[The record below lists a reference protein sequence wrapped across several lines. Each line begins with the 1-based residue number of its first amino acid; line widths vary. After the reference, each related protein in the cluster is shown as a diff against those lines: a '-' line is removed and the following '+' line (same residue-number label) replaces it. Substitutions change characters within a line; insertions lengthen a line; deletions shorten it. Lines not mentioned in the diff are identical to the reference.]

1 MTEPVP
7 PTPLRRRRAA
17 AFGWIALA
25 LAALIPLTFGV
36 ETAVVAQAGSE
47 TSARTVQ
54 RERAAEVQRR
64 ATALLGGLQREAEAV
79 AALPS
84 VHEALMDSA
93 DTVSGA
99 AIDAL
104 LRRESDPFTSVE
116 VYGPGRR
123 LVAWRGGAFR
133 LGVRAVP
140 DTVVSLAVADG
151 AGRRAL
157 AVWAPVVVEDSVV
170 GAVRVVRLAQSTVPV
185 RNRFLQ
191 DYDLADE
198 WRAAIDGPFE
208 LLISGRRTPPVA
220 GAAPLVG
227 LGGRGVGW
235 LRVPVP
241 TRAALVASVE
251 GRFRDVQ
258 AFWCVLLMGW
268 LLAGGATLATH
279 AVRRAVRENSRPAW
293 RAASG
298 AVAGFALALTATRF
312 ALLRL
317 DVPVRWLGGGR
328 ETPPLFDP
336 LILASDLGWGLL
348 RSAGDL
354 GLTALFALG
363 IAAAVLALAVQYA
376 AAEREEAHAPH
387 GLSGAVLVALAGLV
401 AAGAVTV
408 LAAVV
413 RSAVLDAPQLG
424 FADRSGGVVDGL
436 LVVALGSLL
445 VASAVAAGLVASAVV
460 LGGRAAPWARWGAVL
475 AAFAGA
481 GGAGAVAAGSPVVV
495 ALGVAALGVG
505 GGLALQAGGERWGA
519 LLTFRGLLAAVFVLA
534 PIAYGFMAYPLRER
548 TDALLSDAARQF
560 AEGRDQRVTYA
571 LDQVLSE
578 ARADDALR
586 PALLDAVAVADS
598 LRRGL
603 PVTAFVPDT
612 SATLDSTRQSL
623 GDLAAGL
630 VRSSLLGSLSDVAA
644 ELTFISPTGDTLGGF
659 AEGGAPAAPPEDPLA
674 FSALRDRY
682 ESRDEGGFFVASAPS
697 REGGGLAR
705 YAGIGP
711 LANDPDDPRAW
722 IYVRA
727 TPRPSRFAAETPFP
741 RVLAPADLFGLDD
754 ETITYAEYDDGVR
767 ARGGDEA
774 PFRLPEDVV
783 QLLEAGA
790 GAARRPERADGETY
804 QSYYVRVGDGTR
816 DVVSARVPAGDP
828 LDVLLVLLRLTLAG
842 LAVGLGVYVTALP
855 VRRRLGLFPAPRT
868 RFRDKVL
875 NRFLIVGLA
884 SVGLTGLVGQN
895 VIQEQNE
902 QAVRDLLRQRLGR
915 VEAALGAEAPPGTP
929 TGSLLEGVRPD
940 ALSAQLGFDLHLY
953 RGADLLASSR
963 RQLVTQR
970 LIEPRLPAE
979 VFHALYVE
987 GRPFAFAASRIGT
1000 GDGGFAYTTGYKAL
1014 PDSTGRPV
1022 GAAAV
1027 PTLPEQAAIEAGQ
1040 ARMLTYLFGGL
1051 LVLLV
1056 AIAAGAALLAGQ
1068 LTRPFGRLQQGLR
1081 AVGEGRSE
1089 EPIPVETRDEVGE
1102 LVETFNAMQQ
1112 QLAESRRQ
1120 LAEQERELA
1129 WREMARQVAHEIKNP
1144 LMPMKLSVQHLRR
1157 IFRVPGEEAPP
1168 EERKFAGAF
1177 ERTTEMLVDQIES
1190 LSRIASEFSSFA
1202 RLPLRNPEVLDLG
1215 EVAREAAALFE
1226 SEALASA
1233 TRATFHPDLA
1243 MDPLPITADREE
1255 LRRAFV
1261 NLLTNA
1267 HQAMPPLDER
1277 DGRPGRIALRTR
1289 LAEAADGT
1297 PFAMAEVADT
1307 GTGVPEEAREK
1318 IFQPSFSTKSSG
1330 MGLGLA
1336 VVKRAV
1342 EAAGGSVGFVTET
1355 EGTATG
1361 TTFTLRFP
1369 LAVPADEPEPSGDGA
1384 ATQPAADEP
1393 EPR

>member
-495 ALGVAALGVG
+495 ALGGAALGVG
-505 GGLALQAGGERWGA
+505 G
-519 LLTFRGLLAAVFVLA
+519 
-534 PIAYGFMAYPLRER
+534 
-548 TDALLSDAARQF
+548 
-560 AEGRDQRVTYA
+560 
-571 LDQVLSE
+571 
-578 ARADDALR
+578 
-586 PALLDAVAVADS
+586 
-598 LRRGL
+598 
-603 PVTAFVPDT
+603 
-612 SATLDSTRQSL
+612 
-623 GDLAAGL
+623 
-630 VRSSLLGSLSDVAA
+630 
-644 ELTFISPTGDTLGGF
+644 
-659 AEGGAPAAPPEDPLA
+659 
-674 FSALRDRY
+674 
-682 ESRDEGGFFVASAPS
+682 
-697 REGGGLAR
+697 
-705 YAGIGP
+705 
-711 LANDPDDPRAW
+711 
-722 IYVRA
+722 
-727 TPRPSRFAAETPFP
+727 
-741 RVLAPADLFGLDD
+741 
-754 ETITYAEYDDGVR
+754 
-767 ARGGDEA
+767 
-774 PFRLPEDVV
+774 
-783 QLLEAGA
+783 
-790 GAARRPERADGETY
+790 
-804 QSYYVRVGDGTR
+804 
-816 DVVSARVPAGDP
+816 
-828 LDVLLVLLRLTLAG
+828 
-842 LAVGLGVYVTALP
+842 
-855 VRRRLGLFPAPRT
+855 
-868 RFRDKVL
+868 
-875 NRFLIVGLA
+875 
-884 SVGLTGLVGQN
+884 
-895 VIQEQNE
+895 
-902 QAVRDLLRQRLGR
+902 
-915 VEAALGAEAPPGTP
+915 
-929 TGSLLEGVRPD
+929 
-940 ALSAQLGFDLHLY
+940 
-953 RGADLLASSR
+953 
-963 RQLVTQR
+963 
-970 LIEPRLPAE
+970 
-979 VFHALYVE
+979 
-987 GRPFAFAASRIGT
+987 
-1000 GDGGFAYTTGYKAL
+1000 
-1014 PDSTGRPV
+1014 
-1022 GAAAV
+1022 
-1027 PTLPEQAAIEAGQ
+1027 
-1040 ARMLTYLFGGL
+1040 
-1051 LVLLV
+1051 
-1056 AIAAGAALLAGQ
+1056 
-1068 LTRPFGRLQQGLR
+1068 
-1081 AVGEGRSE
+1081 
-1089 EPIPVETRDEVGE
+1089 
-1102 LVETFNAMQQ
+1102 
-1112 QLAESRRQ
+1112 
-1120 LAEQERELA
+1120 
-1129 WREMARQVAHEIKNP
+1129 
-1144 LMPMKLSVQHLRR
+1144 
-1157 IFRVPGEEAPP
+1157 
-1168 EERKFAGAF
+1168 
-1177 ERTTEMLVDQIES
+1177 
-1190 LSRIASEFSSFA
+1190 
-1202 RLPLRNPEVLDLG
+1202 
-1215 EVAREAAALFE
+1215 
-1226 SEALASA
+1226 
-1233 TRATFHPDLA
+1233 
-1243 MDPLPITADREE
+1243 
-1255 LRRAFV
+1255 
-1261 NLLTNA
+1261 
-1267 HQAMPPLDER
+1267 
-1277 DGRPGRIALRTR
+1277 
-1289 LAEAADGT
+1289 
-1297 PFAMAEVADT
+1297 
-1307 GTGVPEEAREK
+1307 
-1318 IFQPSFSTKSSG
+1318 
-1330 MGLGLA
+1330 
-1336 VVKRAV
+1336 
-1342 EAAGGSVGFVTET
+1342 
-1355 EGTATG
+1355 
-1361 TTFTLRFP
+1361 
-1369 LAVPADEPEPSGDGA
+1369 
-1384 ATQPAADEP
+1384 
-1393 EPR
+1393 

>member
-1 MTEPVP
+1 MTETAPAP
-7 PTPLRRRRAA
+7 DPLPRRRQRAA
-17 AFGWIALA
+17 VFALVALGLA
-25 LAALIPLTFGV
+25 LLIPVTFGL
-36 ETAVVAQAGSE
+36 EALVVAQAGSE
-47 TSARTVQ
+47 ASARRVQ
-54 RERAAEVQRR
+54 QERTAAVQAR
-64 ATALLGGLQREAEAV
+64 ATALLEEMRREAEAV
-79 AALPS
+79 AALPDVRTGLADS
-84 VHEALMDSA
+84 VAG
-93 DTVSGA
+93 VSGNA
-99 AIDAL
+99 VDAL
-104 LRRESDPFTSVE
+104 SRREVDAFTSVE
-116 VYGPGRR
+116 VYGSRGD

-133 LGVRAVP
+133 LGVRTIP
-140 DTVVSLAVADG
+140 DSLVSLAVADG
-151 AGRRAL
+151 AGRRAFV
-157 AVWAPVVVEDSVV
+157 VWAPVVAVDSTV
-170 GAVRVVRLAQSTVPV
+170 GAVRVVRLAQAAVPV

-191 DYDLADE
+191 DYDLADD
-198 WRAAIDGPFE
+198 WRTATDGPFE
-208 LLISGRRTPPVA
+208 LLVSARRTIPA
-220 GAAPLVG
+220 EGAVPL
-227 LGGRGVGW
+227 RGIGHQQVGW
-235 LRVPVP
+235 VRVPVP
-241 TRAALVASVE
+241 TREALVASVRD
-251 GRFRDVQ
+251 RFRDAQ
-258 AFWCVLLMGW
+258 AFWCVLLLGW
-268 LLAGGATLATH
+268 LLWGLGCLA
-279 AVRRAVRENSRPAW
+279 VLLLRRASREASSRRWTEA
-293 RAASG
+293 RA
-298 AVAGFALALTATRF
+298 VGFAFAAALIASRF

-336 LILASDLGWGLL
+336 LILASDLGAGLL

-354 GLTALFALG
+354 VLTAALGLGLAGCALGFALRLSRTPG
-363 IAAAVLALAVQYA
+363 
-376 AAEREEAHAPH
+376 PH
-387 GLSGAVLVALAGLV
+387 SVPRDLLRLGVVAGV
-401 AAGAVTV
+401 SAGAVGV
-408 LAAVV
+408 LGAVA
-413 RSAVLDAPQLG
+413 RSVVLDAPQLG
-424 FADRSGGVVDGL
+424 FADRTGPVVDGL
-436 LVVALGSLL
+436 LVAALGSLL
-445 VASAVAAGLVASAVV
+445 LVVATGVCAVAAAVIGAGRRPGLAMGLATASAG
-460 LGGRAAPWARWGAVL
+460 LAAWALDGTSVL
-475 AAFAGA
+475 AA
-481 GGAGAVAAGSPVVV
+481 
-495 ALGVAALGVG
+495 L
-505 GGLALQAGGERWGA
+505 GLALLGSGLGLWLRGRLERWGG
-519 LLTFRGLLAAVFVLA
+519 LLTFRGLLASAFALA
-534 PIAYGFMAYPLRER
+534 PLAYGFMAAPLQER
-548 TDALLSDAARQF
+548 TNALLADAARLF

-603 PVTAFVPDT
+603 PVTAPVRDS

-630 VRSSLLGSLSDVAA
+630 VRSSLLGSLADVAA
-644 ELTFISPTGDTLGGF
+644 ELTFIAPTGDTLGGF
-659 AEGGAPAAPPEDPLA
+659 AEGGAARPPRDDVLA
-674 FSALRDRY
+674 FPTLRERY
-682 ESRDEGGFFVASAPS
+682 ETRAESGFFVSSAPS
-697 REGGGLAR
+697 RGRRGVSR
-705 YAGIGP
+705 YAGLGP
-711 LANDPDDPRAW
+711 LVDDPEAPRAW

-727 TPRPSRFAAETPFP
+727 TPRPARFAAETPFP

-754 ETITYAEYDDGVR
+754 EAVTYAEYDDGVL

-774 PFRLPEDVV
+774 PFRLPDSVV
-783 QLLEAGA
+783 ELLEAGV
-790 GAARRPERADGETY
+790 GAARRPEQSDGETF
-804 QSYYVRVGDGTR
+804 QAYYARIGEGAR

-842 LAVGLGVYVTALP
+842 LSVGMVLYGAALP

-875 NRFLIVGLA
+875 NRFLLVGLA
-884 SVGLTGLVGQN
+884 SVALTGLVGQT
-895 VIQEQNE
+895 VIEEQNE

-915 VEAALGAEAPPGTP
+915 VEAGLSAEVPPGTP
-929 TGSLLEGVRPD
+929 TGSLLDNVRPD
-940 ALSAQLGFDLHLY
+940 FLSAELGFDLHLY

-979 VFHALYVE
+979 VYHALYVE
-987 GRPFAFAASRIGT
+987 GRPFAFAESRIGT
-1000 GDGGFAYTTGYKAL
+1000 GEGGFAYTTGYKAL

-1056 AIAAGAALLAGQ
+1056 AIAIGAALLAGQ
-1068 LTRPFGRLQQGLR
+1068 LTRPFGRLRRGLQ

-1089 EPIPVETRDEVGE
+1089 EPIPVETSDEVGE
-1102 LVETFNAMQQ
+1102 LVETFNAMQA

-1157 IFRVPGEEAPP
+1157 IFRVPGTEAPP

-1190 LSRIASEFSSFA
+1190 LSRIASEFSNFA
-1202 RLPLRNPEVLDLG
+1202 RLPLRNPEPLDLG
-1215 EVAREAAALFE
+1215 EVAEEAAALFE
-1226 SEALASA
+1226 TEALMSA
-1233 TRATFHPDLA
+1233 TRATFHPDLTT
-1243 MDPLPITADREE
+1243 DPLPIVADREE

-1277 DGRPGRIALRTR
+1277 DGEPGRIVLRTR
-1289 LAEAADGT
+1289 RMTAADGT
-1297 PFAMAEVADT
+1297 SVAVAEVADT
-1307 GTGVPEEAREK
+1307 GTGVPAEAREK

-1342 EAAGGSVGFVTET
+1342 EAAGGTIAFETET
-1355 EGTATG
+1355 EGPATG

-1369 LAVPADEPEPSGDGA
+1369 LAPPVRLGTEAGSPGGDGA
-1384 ATQPAADEP
+1384 AETRAPTAGP
-1393 EPR
+1393 